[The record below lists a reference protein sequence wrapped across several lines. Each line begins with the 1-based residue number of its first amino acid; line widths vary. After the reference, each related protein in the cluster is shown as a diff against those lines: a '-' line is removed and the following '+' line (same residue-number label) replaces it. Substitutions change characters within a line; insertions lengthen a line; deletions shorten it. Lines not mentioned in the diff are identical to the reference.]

1 MLDPEFLELLA
12 CPVDKASLLD
22 EGSHLV
28 CTECRR
34 RYPVTDGIP
43 VLLVDQAEVP
53 A

>member
-1 MLDPEFLELLA
+1 MIDPEFLALLA
-12 CPVDKASLLD
+12 CPVDKSALVD
-22 EGSHLV
+22 EEEFLV

-43 VLLVDQAEVP
+43 VLLVERAEEP